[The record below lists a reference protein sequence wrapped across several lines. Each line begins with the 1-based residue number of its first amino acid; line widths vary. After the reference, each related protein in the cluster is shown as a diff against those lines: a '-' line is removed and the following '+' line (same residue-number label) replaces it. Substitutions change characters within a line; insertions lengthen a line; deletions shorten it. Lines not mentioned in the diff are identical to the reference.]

1 MELSATYTV
10 PLGEK
15 ATWFSYLGYPGE
27 PALGPPAFMHRSS
40 ASENSS
46 APLGHHLQDSS
57 HISFGIFTTGF
68 TYRWFKL
75 EGSLFNGREPDEDR
89 YNFEAH
95 PWNSRSV
102 RLSIAPNSNWSMQV
116 SHGFLRNPEAFEPGD
131 VSRTTASITYNR
143 PFNQGFW
150 ATSFIWGRNHES
162 HDGELFN
169 LNGYLVESTVNWL
182 NRNYLYTR
190 LEIVDKNQLLRSS
203 DRALLG
209 ITSDHPSFRIGAY
222 TFGGDREVWNTEKIS
237 LAIGGDLTFYSK
249 PSLLDSIYGN
259 NPVSWKAFFRIRPG
273 KMKMHSGH

>member
-1 MELSATYTV
+1 TYTV

-57 HISFGIFTTGF
+57 HIIFGIFTTGF

-102 RLSIAPNSNWSMQV
+102 RLSISPNSNWTMQV
-116 SHGFLRNPEAFEPGD
+116 SHGFLRKPEAIEPGD
-131 VSRTTASITYNR
+131 VRRPTASITYNR
-143 PFNQGFW
+143 PFNRGFC

-190 LEIVDKNQLLRSS
+190 LAIVDKNQLLRSS

-209 ITSDHPSFRIGAY
+209 ITSDHPSFRIGA
-222 TFGGDREVWNTEKIS
+222 
-237 LAIGGDLTFYSK
+237 
-249 PSLLDSIYGN
+249 
-259 NPVSWKAFFRIRPG
+259 
-273 KMKMHSGH
+273 